1 MRASYIISYD
11 ITDPKRLSKV
21 HKKMRGYGDP
31 LQYSVFFCVLT
42 HKEKLQLSSKLL
54 QIIDQREDKV
64 MIISL
69 GVKKPKTAIE
79 FLGRRTTISTA
90 RHVVIV

>member
-1 MRASYIISYD
+1 MIHFNIRFSLCVN
-11 ITDPKRLSKV
+11 TQRKV
-21 HKKMRGYGDP
+21 
-31 LQYSVFFCVLT
+31 QF
-42 HKEKLQLSSKLL
+42 SSKLL